1 MSGVKRPESVLVVV
15 CTLDKQVLM
24 MERKEPLGFWQSVTG
39 SLHWGENPTQAAA
52 RELYE
57 ETGIQAAGQ
66 LQNLRHSERFP
77 IVSPWR
83 EHYSEHARFN
93 TEHWFVLRLSSR
105 RLIRLNPAEHTRYRW
120 VSAARASRM
129 AFSWT
134 NAKAIRQHCQT

>member
-15 CTLDKQVLM
+15 CTRDNQVLM
-24 MERKEPLGFWQSVTG
+24 MERKAPVGFWQSVTG
-39 SLHWGENPTQAAA
+39 SLQWGESAAQAAA

-57 ETGIQAAGQ
+57 ETGIQAGRQ

-77 IVSPWR
+77 IVAPWR
-83 EHYSEHARFN
+83 ERYSEHVRFN

-120 VSAARASRM
+120 VSAPQAARM

-134 NAKAIRQHCQT
+134 NAKAIRLYCRN